1 MALLG
6 SLQVRLGLDASTF
19 SQGFNTF
26 QRGLE
31 KRVRGF
37 QRSMSGLTNIGSLL
51 GAGSLTAGL
60 SNAVTDAGNFQQS
73 LSQVAAA
80 SGATGIQIKA
90 LSDLALQMGKTT
102 VFGANAAAAAMLD
115 LAKAGLTP
123 AQISGGALTA
133 TMQLAATEG
142 MELSRAAEV
151 MAEQMG
157 AFGLSAADAASIA
170 DSLAGASIASTA
182 SVDGL
187 AQGLSQ
193 VAAVANLSG
202 LTLQQTSGTLALL
215 AQNGIKGSDA
225 GTSLKTMLLRLVPSS
240 KEAADEME
248 KLGISFTD
256 SQGKIKDITQIS
268 EILQTRLRGLTQ
280 AQRTSS
286 LQTIFGTDAYRAAA
300 VLTKSGAA
308 GLRDYI
314 LATNDKTAAERL
326 SEARTTGVNGALAK
340 FRNAIETAG
349 ISLLQ
354 GGFLDGLA
362 TLATRGADLLGR
374 ASDLPAWVKNFGIG
388 LTLAAAS
395 APALAFGLTT
405 IAGAIPILNKG
416 LGIAATFLLGPW
428 GLALTAAA
436 AAAYVFKD
444 DILKQ
449 FQGITAG
456 LATFSGE
463 NKIYLDSLKDE
474 TATAGRVISADLNTI
489 ETFFA
494 NLQTSGGQA
503 GAQSATD
510 SRLFADSWGEAFAG
524 IVAAGEFALEGI
536 MWVWEELKRGGYEF
550 WRILDETWQKIQ
562 PALAPVV
569 EELQIMFL
577 GLQTHMD
584 SLGKMFTGTA
594 EKIKSAWT
602 SVSTTIR
609 GVGESIG
616 LIEVKGSTHL
626 SRLSGKVNGA
636 SKALQNFGK
645 VGEKETDRAVGNS
658 WLTDLTDLGQKHFQ
672 ALITNG
678 IDPASN
684 ALQTFGKNGQLLAP
698 TFTPGIAGGDP
709 TAAFQ
714 GLSLDP
720 AQDFESAWSIS
731 LRNTQQALDQF
742 VHTGEMNVKGLVRT
756 MIAEFASAQLR
767 KAIQSLWEGVGKIF
781 TGGGTTSGGGSIWGS
796 LGNLAGSV
804 FKAFGSF
811 EGGGYTGSGPRTGGM
826 DGRGGRLALLHPQET
841 VIDHTRIHAT
851 ATKRKTP
858 QVNLTVPITLQPG
871 VSREELSRILPQV
884 QQNIIQIIPDLIA
897 RGGSYAS
904 AFGQ

>member
-115 LAKAGLTP
+115 LAKAGLDP
-123 AQISGGALTA
+123 AQIAGGALTA

-142 MELSRAAEV
+142 MELSRAAQV

-202 LTLQQTSGTLALL
+202 LTLQQTSGALALL

-405 IAGAIPILNKG
+405 IAGVIPILTKG
-416 LGIAATFLLGPW
+416 LGLAATFLLGPW
-428 GLALTAAA
+428 GLALTGAALA
-436 AAAYVFKD
+436 AFAFKD
-444 DILKQ
+444 QILAEFTAIQ
-449 FQGITAG
+449 TGLQNYRANNTTELTALSQEWAEFSGIIGTYAAPIIDWITAIDTAG
-456 LATFSGE
+456 MTNADAMQARANARAKFWEDYLGGLTIIGTNTLAWFNEAIPAIELVLGEWLNKFRTWIDEQLAAGDRLRAGFANFFGGIRDTVTTIGATITGVLDSITSKINAVTGSIGSVGTSLQTLATKG
-463 NKIYLDSLKDE
+463 NAHL
-474 TATAGRVISADLNTI
+474 TAL
-489 ETFFA
+489 
-494 NLQTSGGQA
+494 TSGIGKAA
-503 GAQSATD
+503 GALT
-510 SRLFADSWGEAFAG
+510 
-524 IVAAGEFALEGI
+524 
-536 MWVWEELKRGGYEF
+536 
-550 WRILDETWQKIQ
+550 
-562 PALAPVV
+562 
-569 EELQIMFL
+569 
-577 GLQTHMD
+577 
-584 SLGKMFTGTA
+584 
-594 EKIKSAWT
+594 
-602 SVSTTIR
+602 
-609 GVGESIG
+609 
-616 LIEVKGSTHL
+616 
-626 SRLSGKVNGA
+626 
-636 SKALQNFGK
+636 NFGK
-645 VGEKETDRAVGNS
+645 VGKKETDRAVGNS

-678 IDPASN
+678 IDPAST

-698 TFTPGIAGGDP
+698 TFTPGSAGGDP

-714 GLSLDP
+714 GLSLYP

-742 VHTGEMNVKGLVRT
+742 IHTGEISVKGLVRT